1 MPNSS
6 IKRVAMLFAGGPAP
20 AANSVIATAAHAFL
34 NAGIEVYG
42 IKHGY
47 SNLIDFDPAKPLV
60 EGEHYIKITHKDLA
74 HCRSSQGIII
84 GTARSNPGKHITA
97 PEHLTDPQKAA
108 PLGRADQALKSLGVD
123 ALISLG
129 GDDTLKTANKMKLY
143 QDTLPAGE
151 KRLPV
156 VHLPKTIDNDYM
168 GIDFTFGYFTA
179 AEFLASEMRNLNH
192 DASAGRAYFVCE
204 AMGRSA
210 GWLAYGAAIA
220 GEACLVLSIEDVV
233 GELRGEE
240 VVTDASGKTT
250 TRAIMH
256 MDKVVD
262 RIVKVML
269 KRESQGWPYGVIV
282 VAEGL
287 AEYLPQ
293 EYIANMSRDDHG
305 HIAVA
310 DANIGKMLADEV
322 AKAYTAKTGN
332 KRKVNG
338 LQLGYESR
346 CAQPHAFDVMLGS
359 QIGIGAYRALVEEG
373 LNGVMVSVGGQF
385 NLSYV
390 PFETLVDPKTLVTKV
405 RYIETDSD
413 FYKLARFVETQLDD

>member
-1 MPNSS
+1 
-6 IKRVAMLFAGGPAP
+6 MLFAGGPAP
-20 AANSVIATAAHAFL
+20 AANSVIGTAAHAFL
-34 NAGIEVYG
+34 NAGIEVVG

-60 EGEHYIKITHKDLA
+60 EGEDYIQITHDDLA

-84 GTARSNPGKHITA
+84 GTARANPGKYITA
-97 PEHLTDPQKAA
+97 PEHLSDPEKAA
-108 PLGRADQALKSLGVD
+108 PLSRVDQALRSLGVD
-123 ALISLG
+123 ALISIG

-143 QDTLPAGE
+143 QDTLAGDLTP
-151 KRLPV
+151 LPV

-179 AEFLASEMRNLNH
+179 AEFLATEMRNLNY
-192 DASAGRAYFVCE
+192 DASAGRAYFICE

-220 GEACLVLSIEDVV
+220 GEACMVISIEDVI

-240 VVTDASGKTT
+240 TVEDAAGNKTT
-250 TRAIMH
+250 RTIMH
-256 MDKVVD
+256 MDKVVEK
-262 RIVKVML
+262 IVRVMM
-269 KRESQGWPYGVIV
+269 KRESQGRPYGVVV

-293 EYIANMSRDDHG
+293 KYLEGISRDDHG

-322 AKAYTAKTGN
+322 AKAYKAKTGN
-332 KRKVNG
+332 TRKVNG

-346 CAQPHAFDVMLGS
+346 CALPHAFDIMLGS

-373 LNGVMVSVGGQF
+373 RNGVMISVSGQLDLTF
-385 NLSYV
+385 V
-390 PFETLVDPKTLVTKV
+390 PFEELVDPATLVTKV
-405 RYIETDSD
+405 RYIETTSD
-413 FYKLARFVETQLDD
+413 FYKLARFVETQVD